1 MTVKMTTKKKMM
13 MLGLVLVTI
22 LMVSSL
28 YVNAKVQEQ
37 KVEKVETKPASQLNG
52 PIYAVTASLSNAA
65 PTRARPFLSAVQ
77 IEDDLD
83 IENLDDMDLTTYIEK
98 YEALT
103 EEEHIRRRCI
113 WIVVARGYSWEVE
126 PSTDAVDARN
136 PMGIRF
142 RARPVMD
149 TGDGILFKVPGGVVG
164 HDGERYKFE
173 GYGWA
178 RKVDGLFYMK
188 LDGEDLLLKVVGKVY
203 PRNLDVASNT
213 GRFRFHRVVMKGKMT
228 VEGVDYL
235 FALRGRAFRACI
247 RPAEA
252 IFEPSTSS

>member
-1 MTVKMTTKKKMM
+1 MATKKKMM
-13 MLGLVLVTI
+13 MLGLVLMTVLI
-22 LMVSSL
+22 VSSL
-28 YVNAKVQEQ
+28 FVNAKVQEQ
-37 KVEKVETKPASQLNG
+37 KLEKVEAKPTIAQFNG
-52 PIYAVTASLSNAA
+52 PVNAVTASISNAA
-65 PTRARPFLSAVQ
+65 PTRAIPSLSTVQ

-83 IENLDDMDLTTYIEK
+83 AENLDDVDLAPYIEK

-126 PSTDAVDARN
+126 PSTDAVEARN

-149 TGDGILFKVPGGVVG
+149 TGDGILFKVPRGVVG
-164 HDGERYKFE
+164 HDGERHKVE

-178 RKVDGLFYMK
+178 RKEDGVFYMK
-188 LDGEDLLLKVVGKVY
+188 LDGENIHLKVVGKVY

-213 GRFRFHRVVMKGKMT
+213 GRFRFHRVAMKGKMT
-228 VEGVDYL
+228 VEGEDYL
-235 FALRGRAFRACI
+235 FALRGRAFRACL

-252 IFEPSTSS
+252 VIEPSTSS

>member
-1 MTVKMTTKKKMM
+1 MTVKMATKKKMM
-13 MLGLVLVTI
+13 MLGLVLVTV

-37 KVEKVETKPASQLNG
+37 KLDKVEAKPAAQLNG
-52 PIYAVTASLSNAA
+52 PVQAVTASLSNAA
-65 PTRARPFLSAVQ
+65 PTRARPSLSTVQ
-77 IEDDLD
+77 VEDDLD
-83 IENLDDMDLTTYIEK
+83 AENLDEVDLAPYIAE
-98 YEALT
+98 YEALP

-113 WIVVARGYSWEVE
+113 WIVVARGHSWKVE

-164 HDGERYKFE
+164 HDGERYKVE

-178 RKVDGLFYMK
+178 RKTDGVFYMK
-188 LDGEDLLLKVVGKVY
+188 LDGEDIHLKGVGKVY

-213 GRFRFHRVVMKGKMT
+213 GRFRFHRVAMKGKMT
-228 VEGVDYL
+228 VEGESYL

-247 RPAEA
+247 RPVEA
-252 IFEPSTSS
+252 VVEPSTSS

>member
-1 MTVKMTTKKKMM
+1 MTVKMATKKKMM
-13 MLGLVLVTI
+13 MLGLVLVTV
-22 LMVSSL
+22 LMMSSL

-37 KVEKVETKPASQLNG
+37 KLEKVEAKRAAQLNG
-52 PIYAVTASLSNAA
+52 PVYAVTASISNAA
-65 PTRARPFLSAVQ
+65 PTKARPFLSSVQ
-77 IEDDLD
+77 VDDSLES
-83 IENLDDMDLTTYIEK
+83 ENLDDVDLTPYIAE
-98 YEALT
+98 YEALP

-126 PSTDAVDARN
+126 PSTDAVEARN

-164 HDGERYKFE
+164 HDGERHKVE

-178 RKVDGLFYMK
+178 RKEDGLFYMK
-188 LDGEDLLLKVVGKVY
+188 LDGEDIHLKVVGKVY

-213 GRFRFHRVVMKGKMT
+213 GRFRFHRVAMKGKMT
-228 VEGVDYL
+228 VEGEDYL
-235 FALRGRAFRACI
+235 FALRGRAFRACL

-252 IFEPSTSS
+252 VIEPSTSS

>member
-1 MTVKMTTKKKMM
+1 MTTKKKMM

-37 KVEKVETKPASQLNG
+37 KLEKIEAKPTAQLNG
-52 PIYAVTASLSNAA
+52 PVYAVTASLSNAA
-65 PTRARPFLSAVQ
+65 PTKARPFLSTAQ
-77 IEDDLD
+77 IENDLD
-83 IENLDDMDLTTYIEK
+83 AENSDDVDLTPYIEK
-98 YEALT
+98 YEALPK
-103 EEEHIRRRCI
+103 EEHIRRRCI
-113 WIVVARGYSWEVE
+113 WIVVARGHSWEVD

-149 TGDGILFKVPGGVVG
+149 TGNGILFKVLGGVVG
-164 HDGERYKFE
+164 HDGERFKVE

-178 RKVDGLFYMK
+178 RKADGVFYMK
-188 LDGEDLLLKVVGKVY
+188 LDGEDIHLKVVGKVY

-213 GRFRFHRVVMKGKMT
+213 GRFRFHRVAMKGKMT
-228 VEGVDYL
+228 VEGEDYL
-235 FALRGRAFRACI
+235 FALRGRAFRACL
-247 RPAEA
+247 RPAEHVV
-252 IFEPSTSS
+252 EPSISS